1 MANSLYFQPLTPVS
15 KIMSQTINTETYQNN
30 NSSGGGCGKALLW
43 LFFIALILSCLC
55 CAGFIGMSYYIGS
68 SLQKGF
74 VEDPV
79 VAEEKAVEAFG
90 ELNLPEN
97 VKPQSFLSVKLFGR
111 DFGFGS
117 LYSWEL
123 ASNEL
128 PAAAE
133 KPEESPEESAPE
145 PEEAP
150 DESAAPSKTPAPV
163 EVSADVSVDAQE
175 SNNGTII
182 FYSLSDVLKGNEKDV
197 VEGFSKGLTNPNND
211 KDITVKRSE
220 TIPITIK
227 GEPCDFTFSWMENK
241 DKNTFLMVSGSF
253 TSVKETQC
261 NVLIIL
267 PGEPSQETVI
277 DVLENIQK

>member
-1 MANSLYFQPLTPVS
+1 M
-15 KIMSQTINTETYQNN
+15 
-30 NSSGGGCGKALLW
+30 
-43 LFFIALILSCLC
+43 
-55 CAGFIGMSYYIGS
+55 
-68 SLQKGF
+68 
-74 VEDPV
+74 
-79 VAEEKAVEAFG
+79 
-90 ELNLPEN
+90 
-97 VKPQSFLSVKLFGR
+97 
-111 DFGFGS
+111 
-117 LYSWEL
+117 
-123 ASNEL
+123 

-133 KPEESPEESAPE
+133 KPEEAPDESAPE
-145 PEEAP
+145 SEEAP
-150 DESAAPSKTPAPV
+150 DESAVPSKTPAPV
-163 EVSADVSVDAQE
+163 EASADVSVDAKE

-227 GEPCDFTFSWMENK
+227 GQACDFTFSWMEENK
-241 DKNTFLMVSGSF
+241 GVNKNTFLMVSGSF
-253 TSVKETQC
+253 TSVKENQC

>member
-1 MANSLYFQPLTPVS
+1 MANSLHFHPLTPLF
-15 KIMSQTINTETYQNN
+15 KTMSETINTETYQN

-55 CAGFIGMSYYIGS
+55 CAGFIGLSYYVGS
-68 SLQKGF
+68 SLQNGF

-90 ELNLPEN
+90 EFNLPEN
-97 VKPQSFLSVKLFGR
+97 IKPQSFLAVRLFGR

-123 ASNEL
+123 ASDEL
-128 PAAAE
+128 PTAAE
-133 KPEESPEESAPE
+133 KPEETTDESVAPSEES
-145 PEEAP
+145 
-150 DESAAPSKTPAPV
+150 APV
-163 EVSADVSVDAQE
+163 EVSADASVDVQE
-175 SNNGTII
+175 SDNGTIV
-182 FYSLSDVLKGNEKDV
+182 FYSLSDVLKGNEKEF
-197 VEGFSKGLTNPNND
+197 VEGFSKGLTNPSND

-227 GEPCDFTFSWMENK
+227 GEPCDFAFSWMENK